1 MSFMELCRPDL
12 KITKQVSF
20 DNGSIEK
27 ISKKTGSLA
36 NPIRLKILKL
46 LKEYD
51 ELCVCEI
58 ETALDLKQ
66 SKVSYHLATLIDG
79 GVIKRR
85 DAGSWSFYSLNSNA
99 ANILNFF
106 GI

>member
-1 MSFMELCRPDL
+1 MELCRPDL

-20 DNGSIEK
+20 DSGSIES
-27 ISKKTGSLA
+27 ISKKTSSLS
-36 NPIRLKILKL
+36 NPIRIKILKL

-58 ETALDLKQ
+58 EQALDLKQ
-66 SKVSYHLATLIDG
+66 SKVSYHLATLING
-79 GVIKRR
+79 KVIKRR
-85 DAGSWSFYSLNSNA
+85 DIGSWSFYSLNSNA
-99 ANILNFF
+99 KKLLDFF